1 MDTAKKKKRIKTA
14 ALLLLALSLAAML
27 TVSLS
32 LSYLVA
38 DRSKENVFVIGS
50 VGLELIE
57 NGFPEDKQ
65 SRTLAPGDRVTKQP
79 CVMNT
84 GSNAEYVFI
93 SVTLPL
99 YEVITVND
107 EHKLNETEKVR
118 REIFNLLSTDTDKRT
133 VSTPADFTVSGI
145 GVLEYSSS
153 YELVRADED
162 LEKNTHTYYF
172 GYKKLLQPTNTP
184 TEKLF
189 EELQLRSLLEGE
201 VPDDAENTVTV
212 AAYGIQADEL
222 PASLRPM
229 DESSLTGAELSA
241 ILEVYMRQEVQL
253 I

>member
-38 DRSKENVFVIGS
+38 NRSKENVFVIGS

-133 VSTPADFTVSGI
+133 VSTPADFTVSDI

-201 VPDDAENTVTV
+201 VPADAENTVTV
-212 AAYGIQADEL
+212 AAYGIQAEEL
-222 PASLRPM
+222 PDGLIPADKNAP
-229 DESSLTGAELSA
+229 SSEELSA
-241 ILEVYMRQEVQL
+241 ILAVYLRQEVQL
-253 I
+253 